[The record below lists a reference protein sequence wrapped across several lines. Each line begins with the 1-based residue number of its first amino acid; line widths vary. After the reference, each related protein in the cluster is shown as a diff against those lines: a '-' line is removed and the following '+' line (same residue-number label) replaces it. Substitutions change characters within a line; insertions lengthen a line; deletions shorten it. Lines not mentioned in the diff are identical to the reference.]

1 MAIDLGLGDLD
12 LTGFTGPLST
22 VSAPTSPLSDLDS
35 TVTTVGNSIA
45 NLWNTK
51 AAITNAQTKA
61 QIAKAAGQNA
71 VQVAHAGLPSVN
83 ILALGGFALLAIF
96 LLKKQ

>member
-12 LTGFTGPLST
+12 LNAFGPAST
-22 VSAPTSPLSDLDS
+22 VTPPTSPLGDFDATISS
-35 TVTTVGNSIA
+35 IGNSVA

-51 AAITNAQTKA
+51 AAITNAQTQA

-71 VQVAHAGLPSVN
+71 VQVAQAGLPSVN
-83 ILALGGFALLAIF
+83 ILVLGGFALLAIV
-96 LLKKQ
+96 LLKKT